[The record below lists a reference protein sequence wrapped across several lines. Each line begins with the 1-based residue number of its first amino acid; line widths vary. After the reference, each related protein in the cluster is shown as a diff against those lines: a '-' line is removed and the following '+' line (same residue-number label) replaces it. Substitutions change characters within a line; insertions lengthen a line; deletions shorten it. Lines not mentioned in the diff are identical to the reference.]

1 VALYIIVLSLLTAA
15 SIWIGPETFTSDL
28 QAEDATTAAS

>member
-15 SIWIGPETFTSDL
+15 SIWIGPETFTTDL
-28 QAEDATTAAS
+28 EAEDTTAAPS